1 VPADHPGLGLV
12 IGGGQGLWTTVT
24 NMKPTEMS
32 CADYVKQKP
41 KSTWLKL
48 SGCFLDMTDAA
59 WKESGGTIKEVYVP
73 VKPADDK
80 KAKQVHILLAT
91 EDPAILSVA
100 TQLKNAKD
108 TKDTIE
114 VVIKNR
120 DKIFVTKDLEGLV
133 RFGVDLD
140 SKDRDKLAGL
150 SENLSP
156 DFVILSGGKKP
167 TFLLSAGMFV
177 GGLALLAV
185 AGLSMAKK
193 SA

>member
-1 VPADHPGLGLV
+1 
-12 IGGGQGLWTTVT
+12 
-24 NMKPTEMS
+24 
-32 CADYVKQKP
+32 
-41 KSTWLKL
+41 
-48 SGCFLDMTDAA
+48 
-59 WKESGGTIKEVYVP
+59 
-73 VKPADDK
+73 
-80 KAKQVHILLAT
+80 
-91 EDPAILSVA
+91 
-100 TQLKNAKD
+100 
-108 TKDTIE
+108 
-114 VVIKNR
+114 
-120 DKIFVTKDLEGLV
+120 VTKDLEGLV